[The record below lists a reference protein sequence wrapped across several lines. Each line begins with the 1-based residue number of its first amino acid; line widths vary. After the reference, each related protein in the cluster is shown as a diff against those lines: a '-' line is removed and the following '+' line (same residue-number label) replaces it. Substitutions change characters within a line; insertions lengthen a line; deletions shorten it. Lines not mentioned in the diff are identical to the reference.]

1 MMFRLMGFGQKAHTL
16 YMHRLLKHR
25 FSISLRISK
34 DLVSLVK
41 SGFFKKFR
49 IRNLFRSLRILWGG
63 GNMVALP
70 PLNP

>member
-1 MMFRLMGFGQKAHTL
+1 MS
-16 YMHRLLKHR
+16 RLLKHR

>member
-1 MMFRLMGFGQKAHTL
+1 MELFHLNQKAHTFHML
-16 YMHRLLKHR
+16 RLLKHR